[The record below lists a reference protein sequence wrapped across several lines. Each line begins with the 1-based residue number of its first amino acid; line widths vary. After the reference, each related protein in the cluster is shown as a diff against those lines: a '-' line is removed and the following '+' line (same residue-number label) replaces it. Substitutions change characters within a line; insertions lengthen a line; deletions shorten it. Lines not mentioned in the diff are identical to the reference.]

1 MNISSIILNSYNISK
16 KFIIILDFSE
26 YFKYFLHMIPYQR
39 RQKIL
44 DQLQKKKMCSVIE
57 LSKLLN
63 VSEITI
69 HRDLLN
75 LENEGF
81 VSKVH
86 GGAILAKNT
95 DESINKVDQSINV
108 RLGRNMEEKKEI
120 AKKALKL
127 ISDET
132 SIFLDHSSTCIY
144 LARELRLKKFRHLVV
159 VTNSTKI
166 LDELEGHFNIHTI
179 STGGTLQHQWSA
191 LTGPYALDFMSR
203 LNFEQI
209 FISCGAISIERG
221 LMTSYS
227 FVSEILKKASEV
239 TREINLLI
247 DYSKFS
253 KVGAFSIMPAPK
265 VNRIITDKKLDPNIV
280 KKYVEFGIE
289 LII

>member
-1 MNISSIILNSYNISK
+1 MSK
-16 KFIIILDFSE
+16 KFKIILDFSDF
-26 YFKYFLHMIPYQR
+26 FKYFLPMIPYQR

-75 LENEGF
+75 LEKDGF
-81 VSKVH
+81 VTKVH
-86 GGAILAKNT
+86 GGAFLAKNT

-108 RLGRNMEEKKEI
+108 RLGRNVDEKREI
-120 AKKALKL
+120 AKKALCL
-127 ISDET
+127 IKDEI

-144 LARELRLKKFRHLVV
+144 LARELRFKKFQHLVV
-159 VTNSTKI
+159 VTNSVKI
-166 LDELEGHFNIHTI
+166 LDELEGHFNIHAV

-191 LTGPYALDFMSR
+191 LTGTYALDFMSR
-203 LNFEQI
+203 LNFEKI
-209 FISCGAISIERG
+209 FVSCGAISIERG

-239 TREINLLI
+239 TREINLLV
-247 DYSKFS
+247 DSSKFS
-253 KVGAFSIMPAPK
+253 KVGTFSIIPIQK
-265 VNRIITDKKLDPNIV
+265 VNRIITDKNLDPNIV
-280 KKYVEFGIE
+280 KKYVELGIE
-289 LII
+289 FII